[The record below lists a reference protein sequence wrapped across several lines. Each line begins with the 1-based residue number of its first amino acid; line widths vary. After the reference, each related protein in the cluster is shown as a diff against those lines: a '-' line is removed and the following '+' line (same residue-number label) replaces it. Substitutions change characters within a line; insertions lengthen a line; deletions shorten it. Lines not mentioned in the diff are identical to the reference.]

1 VYKNRILVF
10 GLFAML
16 FIVLTISLSTISYA
30 TGINVSKRTTTED
43 NYSPG
48 SNIQFVINL
57 TNIESSN
64 ITHINITDTY
74 NCSCLTNYTWVNIPP
89 NSSSNGSMTWED
101 LPGTPLNFSNNITIY
116 VNFTVL
122 AQCNTTN
129 NVSVNST
136 NGTQF
141 FENQGSYNFI
151 VGGDEGPEDNWNQG
165 LNSWQ
170 SSIVSPYLIRNEAK
184 LINFSIYREAGEQ
197 SCLKNL
203 TITYPSSSNFTF
215 HGQNFSSID
224 SSNYTTFNL
233 TSNSITWNATGD
245 DFFCGSGPQYFA
257 INVTSNA
264 SYGSGIFTV
273 SAYANESTQNDEINL
288 TFFTTT
294 TFNYGG
300 TVYDINGSLL
310 PGAVASITVLTF
322 GDTGDIT
329 IGTFSNTTDANG
341 VFNIT
346 DIAGLDV
353 SIDEDDGFKMGE
365 EGGLLY
371 RLSATKYNDTPTNH
385 YAMYVGPSLPE
396 LPEIELRS
404 DWGLKNASIYLKPA
418 VTFYITVEGRDY
430 KSGPS
435 DEGSC
440 TDGSCPD
447 TAFSWT
453 NIGFSYGLKDST
465 LGYPVS
471 SDFSSSATERYFA
484 APSDRDYSLMVFP
497 EASFPIYVDFTD
509 IETKCN
515 TTGYNIS
522 ATGVN
527 ATCTKTNGTYFI
539 NATIAAGQNITP
551 LTGYIGHGT
560 FEELWIIPY
569 MLGGGNMLF
578 DQDTLPFNMGQ
589 MMRWPTNNT
598 AYDDSYNKSTGEY
611 SIYLPATMAS
621 SDIMLMAFAKNDSNY
636 YHDLYKLSSEG
647 KKFLNGSEFNFT
659 LNPLINGTDKTLTSN
674 NISAEWNQT
683 TIVNTTAVQFQLVS
697 NGSVLTADS
706 SFVEMKLE
714 TSSIEYMRMVNAQNG
729 VFTLPVIYGGSI
741 KKLTIYSQSYAPVS
755 APISASVLSGA
766 THTDT
771 ITCNSGVCNITLSR
785 FDLFDP
791 TSNESIDMWMD
802 FYKSNST
809 CDVPSPPAG
818 CNMMGEDNGEM
829 NKTDFSPLKAILMGD
844 VSLRITSGNI
854 SVHYVKTDLLASGPP
869 DAAFSQNSTGTDL
882 NAAWKFGSKGPEI
895 YDYVLISMPYADT
908 LSDKSIKIT
917 IPLLYNNEFHV
928 IWNSSAGDNT
938 TKIETNDTLEDYR
951 DYLNSDYAAYLN
963 GTGVNCSTADSNL
976 SIGLCYADV
985 ENQLIWIKIP
995 HFSGVGPEIITND
1008 TTAPVITEIS
1018 TSGTSS
1024 LTSSGTATI
1033 TATTNENTNC
1043 WYKNSTFDASDTTG
1057 ATAMTGTST
1066 SHTFTVGYSSSTTIG
1081 PYFISCRD
1089 TAGNNMTTSNSTGDI
1104 SVTVTTSTGGGGS
1117 STPTVTYE
1125 EKTVGTL
1132 AAGST
1137 KAVAFTKSATLAV
1150 TEITVTVKNAVT
1162 NAKIKVDTGSLPS
1175 GASVPSSAGG
1185 GVYKYLTMTK
1195 TAMTDDDISKAIIKF
1210 KIKKSWLTDKGYGKD
1225 TIALHRYYNNKW
1237 TKLTTTRDS
1246 QDTTYYYYSSE
1257 SPGFSTF
1264 AITAEKAPAV
1274 IASPE
1279 EPEEEASPEEPEE
1292 EASPEEGAPA
1302 EEEEELEEE
1311 TKSNTALIITLIAVV
1326 ITLAVVGYFVQQKK
1340 KKY

>member
-30 TGINVSKRTTTED
+30 TGINISKRTTTED

-57 TNIESSN
+57 TNTESSN
-64 ITHINITDTY
+64 ITHINITDIY
-74 NCSCLTNYTWVNIPP
+74 NISCINYTWANILP
-89 NSSSNGSMTWED
+89 NSTSDGYIIWED
-101 LPGTPLNFSNNITIY
+101 LPGTPLIPGNNITLY
-116 VNFTVL
+116 VNFTAL

-136 NGTQF
+136 NSTSTF
-141 FENQGSYNFI
+141 PNQGSYQFI
-151 VGGDEGPEDNWNQG
+151 IGTGGGPGGDNWNQG
-165 LNSWQ
+165 LSPWQ

-203 TITYPSSSNFTF
+203 TITYPSSNFTF
-215 HGQNFSSID
+215 HGQNFSSIGLG
-224 SSNYTTFNL
+224 NYTTYEI
-233 TSNSITWNATGD
+233 SNGIVWNATGD
-245 DFFCGSGPQYFA
+245 NFFCGSGPEYFA

-264 SYGSGIFTV
+264 SYGSRIFTV
-273 SAYANESTQNDEINL
+273 SAYANDTTSNDEINL

-294 TFNYGG
+294 TFSYGG
-300 TVYDINGSLL
+300 TVYDINGTALE
-310 PGAVASITVLTF
+310 GAVASLTVLTF
-322 GDTGDIT
+322 GDTGDIA
-329 IGTFSNTTDANG
+329 IGTFQANTTNDG
-341 VFNIT
+341 TFNII
-346 DIAGLDV
+346 DIPGLNV
-353 SIDEDDGFKMGE
+353 TLDEDAGFEKGE
-365 EGGLLY
+365 DEGLFY
-371 RLSATKYNDTPTNH
+371 RLSAAHYNDSENH

-418 VTFYITVEGRDY
+418 VSFYITVEGRDY
-430 KSGPS
+430 KSGPAN
-435 DEGSC
+435 
-440 TDGSCPD
+440 D
-447 TAFSWT
+447 TFCNKTHGCLDIAFNWT
-453 NIGFSYGLKDST
+453 NIGFNYGLKDKKM
-465 LGYPVS
+465 GFPVS
-471 SDFSSSATERYFA
+471 SDHSSSVTERYFA
-484 APSDRDYSLMVFP
+484 APSDRNYSLMVFP
-497 EASFPIYVDFTD
+497 EASFPIYVDFTN

-515 TTGYNIS
+515 PTGYNIS
-522 ATGVN
+522 TTGVN
-527 ATCTKTNGTYFI
+527 ATCTIQNGTYFI
-539 NATIAAGQNITP
+539 NATITAGQNITP
-551 LTGYIGHGT
+551 LTGYIGQGE

-569 MLGGGNMLF
+569 MLGGGNMIF

-589 MMRWPTNNT
+589 MMRWPTNDT

-621 SDIMLMAFAKNDSNY
+621 SDIMLMAFAENSTGY
-636 YHDLYKLSSEG
+636 YHDLYKLSSED
-647 KKFLNGSEFNFT
+647 KKFSSGSTHNFT
-659 LNPLINGTDKTLTSN
+659 LKPLISGTSKTLTSN
-674 NISAEWNQT
+674 NISAQWNQT
-683 TIVNTTAVQFQLVS
+683 TVVNTTAVQFQLVS
-697 NGSVLTADS
+697 NGSVLTTES

-714 TSSIEYMRMVNAQNG
+714 ANGTEYMRMVNAQNG
-729 VFTLPVIYGGSI
+729 VFTLPVIDGEGI

-755 APISASVLSGA
+755 EPVSASVLSG
-766 THTDT
+766 TTNTST
-771 ITCNSGVCNITLSR
+771 INCSNGICDIALAR

-791 TSNESIDMWMD
+791 NNPDEAMDMGMD
-802 FYKSNST
+802 FYKSNPT
-809 CDVPSPPAG
+809 CDVPIPPDG
-818 CNMMGEDNGEM
+818 CNMIGEDNGEM

-844 VSLRITSGNI
+844 VSLRITSGSI

-917 IPLLYNNEFHV
+917 IPLFHV

-1104 SVTVTTSTGGGGS
+1104 SVTVTTSTGGGGGS

-1132 AAGST
+1132 AAGSS
-1137 KAVAFTKSATLAV
+1137 KAVAFTKSETLGV

-1210 KIKKSWLTDKGYGKD
+1210 KIKKSWLTDKGYG
-1225 TIALHRYYNNKW
+1225 TRIFNFCNN
-1237 TKLTTTRDS
+1237 S
-1246 QDTTYYYYSSE
+1246 
-1257 SPGFSTF
+1257 
-1264 AITAEKAPAV
+1264 
-1274 IASPE
+1274 
-1279 EPEEEASPEEPEE
+1279 
-1292 EASPEEGAPA
+1292 
-1302 EEEEELEEE
+1302 
-1311 TKSNTALIITLIAVV
+1311 
-1326 ITLAVVGYFVQQKK
+1326 
-1340 KKY
+1340 